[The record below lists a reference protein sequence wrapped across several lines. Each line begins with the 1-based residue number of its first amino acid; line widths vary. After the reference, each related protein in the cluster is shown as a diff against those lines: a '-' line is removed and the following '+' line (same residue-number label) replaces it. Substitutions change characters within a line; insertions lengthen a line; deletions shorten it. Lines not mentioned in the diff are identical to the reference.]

1 MRNALREGG
10 RTDGRQNRYGDIDTA
25 MSDHGGKRQDTH
37 SVTRPPAGSPELER
51 EAVRPGRRKQ
61 ANPGGKRPRCEKRG
75 LRGFAGVLAENYV
88 CASVSR
94 DDTWSQK
101 LPATGCA
108 SRPIRGGAGGADARV
123 APGGAA
129 SGFPSQLCFQKTA
142 SSLRRAAAE
151 AWTPSQTGSK
161 SRAGQPS
168 AVWPGFYR
176 LPGESG
182 LQPEFRATAGERAP
196 SCDGRRHQLVPCTA
210 PQSWPEHHPQQAPR
224 VCRKCHLP
232 GLTPEPPSP
241 ASGAS
246 TQQGLLRQ
254 LPGRWQRAGAGAPP
268 SHAGPPPCVPT
279 LHGPECFWAPTH
291 PSLHAHAS
299 S

>member
-1 MRNALREGG
+1 ME
-10 RTDGRQNRYGDIDTA
+10 
-25 MSDHGGKRQDTH
+25 SK
-37 SVTRPPAGSPELER
+37 
-51 EAVRPGRRKQ
+51 
-61 ANPGGKRPRCEKRG
+61 
-75 LRGFAGVLAENYV
+75 
-88 CASVSR
+88 
-94 DDTWSQK
+94 
-101 LPATGCA
+101 ATGCA
-108 SRPIRGGAGGADARV
+108 SHPIRGGAGGADARV

-182 LQPEFRATAGERAP
+182 LQPEFRATAGERGP
-196 SCDGRRHQLVPCTA
+196 SPDGRRHQLVPRTA

-246 TQQGLLRQ
+246 TQQGPLRQ
-254 LPGRWQRAGAGAPP
+254 LPGRRQRAGAGALPVSRRPP
-268 SHAGPPPCVPT
+268 ALRATRPHCTAPNASGRPPTPACMPMRA
-279 LHGPECFWAPTH
+279 HGPCQRGADVLRPRRT
-291 PSLHAHAS
+291 PSA
-299 S
+299 

>member
-1 MRNALREGG
+1 MATLSTAAATSGHRSSWRRRPRKTEASGRETKIPHAPVGSRSLRAGEEERVRARRSRRLLAPRAGAPSCLLPASRGRLRLGEPWGAKVRNALREGG

-37 SVTRPPAGSPELER
+37 SVARPPAGSPKLER

-61 ANPGGKRPRCEKRG
+61 ANPGGKRPRCEERG

-88 CASVSR
+88 CR

-161 SRAGQPS
+161 SRAEQPS

-196 SCDGRRHQLVPCTA
+196 SCDGRRHRLVPRTA
-210 PQSWPEHHPQQAPR
+210 PQS
-224 VCRKCHLP
+224 
-232 GLTPEPPSP
+232 
-241 ASGAS
+241 
-246 TQQGLLRQ
+246 
-254 LPGRWQRAGAGAPP
+254 
-268 SHAGPPPCVPT
+268 
-279 LHGPECFWAPTH
+279 
-291 PSLHAHAS
+291 
-299 S
+299 